1 MSKEV
6 WAILI
11 LFFIFIFGLP
21 LMSYVNITSGKM
33 QSLHGET
40 PEVALKILE
49 EKKAILKAEHEKQL
63 AENMGKEGA
72 KFVNEQFNWER
83 VAKNFLD
90 IIKPYVD
97 TK

>member
-1 MSKEV
+1 MSKTA

-63 AENMGKEGA
+63 AENMKKLHDGTY
-72 KFVNEQFNWER
+72 
-83 VAKNFLD
+83 
-90 IIKPYVD
+90 KPRPWAGWPWNREE
-97 TK
+97 

>member
-11 LFFIFIFGLP
+11 LFFVFIFGLP

-33 QSLHGET
+33 HSLQGGT
-40 PEVALKILE
+40 PEATLEILE

-63 AENMGKEGA
+63 AENMKKLHDGTY
-72 KFVNEQFNWER
+72 
-83 VAKNFLD
+83 
-90 IIKPYVD
+90 KPRPWAGWPWNREE
-97 TK
+97 

>member
-11 LFFIFIFGLP
+11 MFFLFIFGLP

-63 AENMGKEGA
+63 AENMKKLHDGTY
-72 KFVNEQFNWER
+72 
-83 VAKNFLD
+83 
-90 IIKPYVD
+90 KPRPWAGFPWNREE
-97 TK
+97 

>member
-6 WAILI
+6 WAIMI

-33 QSLHGET
+33 HSLHGET
-40 PEVALKILE
+40 PGVALKMLE

-63 AENMGKEGA
+63 AENMKKLHDGTY
-72 KFVNEQFNWER
+72 
-83 VAKNFLD
+83 
-90 IIKPYVD
+90 KPRPWAGFPWNREE
-97 TK
+97 

>member
-6 WAILI
+6 WAIMI

-49 EKKAILKAEHEKQL
+49 EKKAILKAEHDKQV
-63 AENMGKEGA
+63 AENMKKLHDGTY
-72 KFVNEQFNWER
+72 
-83 VAKNFLD
+83 
-90 IIKPYVD
+90 KPRPWAGWPWNREE
-97 TK
+97 

>member
-63 AENMGKEGA
+63 AENMKKLHDGTYKPRPWAGWPW
-72 KFVNEQFNWER
+72 NR
-83 VAKNFLD
+83 VE
-90 IIKPYVD
+90 
-97 TK
+97 

>member
-1 MSKEV
+1 MNKKEV
-6 WAILI
+6 WTILI
-11 LFFIFIFGLP
+11 MFFIFIFGLP

-63 AENMGKEGA
+63 AENMKKLHDGTY
-72 KFVNEQFNWER
+72 
-83 VAKNFLD
+83 
-90 IIKPYVD
+90 KPRPWAGWPWNREE
-97 TK
+97 

>member
-1 MSKEV
+1 MSKTV
-6 WAILI
+6 WTILI
-11 LFFIFIFGLP
+11 MFFLFIFGLP

-63 AENMGKEGA
+63 AENMKKLHDGTY
-72 KFVNEQFNWER
+72 
-83 VAKNFLD
+83 
-90 IIKPYVD
+90 KPRPWAGWPWNREE
-97 TK
+97 

>member
-1 MSKEV
+1 MSKTV
-6 WAILI
+6 WTILI
-11 LFFIFIFGLP
+11 MFFLFIFGLP

-63 AENMGKEGA
+63 AENMKKLHDGTY
-72 KFVNEQFNWER
+72 
-83 VAKNFLD
+83 
-90 IIKPYVD
+90 KPRPWAGFPWNREE
-97 TK
+97 

>member
-63 AENMGKEGA
+63 AENMKKLHDGTY
-72 KFVNEQFNWER
+72 
-83 VAKNFLD
+83 
-90 IIKPYVD
+90 KPRPWAGFPWNREE
-97 TK
+97 

>member
-1 MSKEV
+1 MSKTV
-6 WAILI
+6 WTILI
-11 LFFIFIFGLP
+11 MFFLFIFGLP

-63 AENMGKEGA
+63 AENMKKLHDGTY
-72 KFVNEQFNWER
+72 
-83 VAKNFLD
+83 
-90 IIKPYVD
+90 KPRPWAGFPWNRE
-97 TK
+97 

>member
-11 LFFIFIFGLP
+11 LFFILIFGLP

-63 AENMGKEGA
+63 AENMKKLHDGTY
-72 KFVNEQFNWER
+72 
-83 VAKNFLD
+83 
-90 IIKPYVD
+90 KPRPWAGWPWNREE
-97 TK
+97 

>member
-1 MSKEV
+1 MTKEV

-49 EKKAILKAEHEKQL
+49 EKKAILKAEHDKQI
-63 AENMGKEGA
+63 AENMKKLHDGTY
-72 KFVNEQFNWER
+72 
-83 VAKNFLD
+83 
-90 IIKPYVD
+90 KPRPWAGWPWNREE
-97 TK
+97 

>member
-49 EKKAILKAEHEKQL
+49 EKKAILKAEHDKQI
-63 AENMGKEGA
+63 AENMKKLHDGTY
-72 KFVNEQFNWER
+72 
-83 VAKNFLD
+83 
-90 IIKPYVD
+90 KPRPWAGWPWNREE
-97 TK
+97 

>member
-11 LFFIFIFGLP
+11 LFFIFIYGLP

-63 AENMGKEGA
+63 AENMKKLHDGTY
-72 KFVNEQFNWER
+72 
-83 VAKNFLD
+83 
-90 IIKPYVD
+90 KPRPWAGWPWNREE
-97 TK
+97 